1 MIAAPIHHE
10 RRTHLK
16 PGKHG
21 KKMTNQIASNKEGN
35 LNGSG
40 RDARHRIAETAY
52 ELYEQRGRAE
62 GYDLDD
68 WLKAEVLLPG

>member
-40 RDARHRIAETAY
+40 RDARHRIAEMAY
-52 ELYEQRGRAE
+52 ELY
-62 GYDLDD
+62 
-68 WLKAEVLLPG
+68 